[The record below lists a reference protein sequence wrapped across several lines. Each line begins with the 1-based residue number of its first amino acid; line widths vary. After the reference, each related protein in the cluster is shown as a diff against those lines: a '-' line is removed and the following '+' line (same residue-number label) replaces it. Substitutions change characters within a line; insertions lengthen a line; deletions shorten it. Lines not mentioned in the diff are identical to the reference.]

1 MPVFLGAML
10 GLRLGPWGLIG
21 VFAWFL
27 VPWIAS
33 KFAGEPGRLAM
44 VLAML
49 AWALYHPA
57 ESDKKVGFIRAL
69 KLAAALTAIAGG
81 VIFLITLAMFGPV
94 GLLMPRMWPGMLYG
108 AGGVA
113 VYVGLGAWI
122 KRDGNRFMGD
132 LEEKIAAADIELEQL
147 EAEEARRQHRK

>member
-1 MPVFLGAML
+1 MPVFLGAIL
-10 GLRLGPWGLIG
+10 GLRLEPWGLIG
-21 VFAWFL
+21 VVAWL
-27 VPWIAS
+27 LLPWIAS

-57 ESDKKVGFIRAL
+57 ESDKKIGFIRAL
-69 KLAAALTAIAGG
+69 KLAVALTAIAGG
-81 VIFLITLAMFGPV
+81 VACLIVLAMFGPA
-94 GLLMPRMWPGMLYG
+94 GLLMPRMWPMILYG

-132 LEEKIAAADIELEQL
+132 LEQKIAAADVELEQL
-147 EAEEARRQHRK
+147 AVEQVRQAKE

>member
-1 MPVFLGAML
+1 MPVFLGAIL
-10 GLRLGPWGLIG
+10 GLRLGPWGVIG

-27 VPWIAS
+27 LPWIAS

-69 KLAAALTAIAGG
+69 KLAAAVTAIAGG
-81 VIFLITLAMFGPV
+81 VVSLIVLAMFGPA
-94 GLLMPRMWPGMLYG
+94 GLLMPRMWPTMFYG

-122 KRDGNRFMGD
+122 RRDGNRYLGD
-132 LEEKIAAADIELEQL
+132 LEQKISEADVELEQPAL
-147 EAEEARRQHRK
+147 DQDRRAKD